1 MDPTQWGAPF
11 PVVFLALFVIVMLR
25 ANGTYWLGRF
35 GAAGAHRTGLARLM
49 DSPGYARATQRINTY
64 GAPVVALSFLTIG
77 VQTLVNLAAGATEM
91 PLPRYLPAVAV
102 GSLMW
107 AALYATI
114 GTAGAD
120 ALARL
125 YTVNPAAAVVLGAAL
140 VIALG
145 TYVVL
150 QYRRRTRA

>member
-1 MDPTQWGAPF
+1 MDPTQWEAPF
-11 PVVFLALFVIVMLR
+11 PVVFLVLFVIVMLR

-49 DSPGYARATQRINTY
+49 DSPGYARATQRVNTY

-77 VQTLVNLAAGATEM
+77 VQTLVNLAAGASGM

-102 GSLMW
+102 GSVLW

-114 GTAGAD
+114 GTAGAE
-120 ALARL
+120 ALGRL
-125 YTVNPAAAVVLGAAL
+125 YSVSPAAALAVGMTL
-140 VIALG
+140 VIG
-145 TYVVL
+145 VVGYIVV